1 MRPMVSIGELVPGR
15 SPRLHLGAH
24 VLRHARA
31 GSEEIDEAADVIL
44 VLLPDLRPGGVIGV
58 RVGVVRPNEISGEA
72 AVIVDVG
79 FAVWHPDRVPERLE
93 LWLVAGGD
101 QRFEVARKQLVFG
114 RSIFRGLLLGQA
126 VGWVLRIAKAEVIGL
141 DTSVTFAWRAAIARL
156 NKRQQPAGRLA
167 RLEKR
172 I

>member
-72 AVIVDVG
+72 AVVVDVG

-93 LWLVAGGD
+93 LWLLGGGGP
-101 QRFEVARKQLVFG
+101 RFEASG
-114 RSIFRGLLLGQA
+114 
-126 VGWVLRIAKAEVIGL
+126 EP
-141 DTSVTFAWRAAIARL
+141 RAFCLPA
-156 NKRQQPAGRLA
+156 AGRVRA
-167 RLEKR
+167 
-172 I
+172 

>member
-44 VLLPDLRPGGVIGV
+44 VLLPDLRPGGV
-58 RVGVVRPNEISGEA
+58 VGLQVSVIRPDVISGEA
-72 AVIVDVG
+72 AVVVDVG

-141 DTSVTFAWRAAIARL
+141 DTSVTFARLAAIARL
-156 NKRQQPAGRLA
+156 NEGQQAVGRVTGL
-167 RLEKR
+167 
-172 I
+172 